1 MKFDEILEDYLG
13 AFGLH
18 QKRLYLFMCTP
29 AIFCGVQL
37 MSTVFTHNIP
47 KHRCALPGVSNDTYA
62 VQGPDHELLLNASIP
77 WKTEKGVSVRDSC
90 LIYKDDVSGGQN
102 RTTQEC
108 SAWVYDDSVFKNT
121 VVTELNMVCGTRA
134 LRSLANS
141 ILFAGLLFGSLV
153 FGIIS
158 DLCGRKKSVLL
169 AAVLYLGTGI
179 GIAFS
184 PNYLVFVI
192 ISFFNGASSIA
203 LFISP
208 FVYVM
213 EIVGPSKRTNAG
225 VIIQFF
231 WCFGLFLVGCLAYF
245 IRDWHHLQ
253 LTITIPVVVLLG
265 LYWAVPES
273 PRWLLSVGRERE
285 AEKIL
290 RIAADVNGVT
300 LPRKLF
306 DKDTL
311 DAGPKAKVTE
321 MFTSRVLLFRSLIIF
336 FNWFVVTIVFY
347 GLIHNIGTLVGDIF
361 LNFTI
366 GNIMETVAYV
376 MVLLLLDRL
385 GRKPLHCGS
394 MLIGGIACLSAI
406 FPVTYGGQEHEWIT
420 VTFCMVGRFGIS
432 GAFAIIY
439 VFAAELFP
447 TLVRNSG
454 IGVSSLSGRIGL
466 IIAPYIADLGV
477 LVDGDISSAL
487 PLIVFG
493 VLALTAGI
501 LALWLPETRRR
512 TLPETIEDAKDF
524 AKNTGKRFYQLDHSY
539 DTTVQRDNPTFDQD

>member
-1 MKFDEILEDYLG
+1 MMKFDEILEDYLG

-18 QKRLYLFMCTP
+18 QKRLYLLMCTP
-29 AIFCGVQL
+29 ALFCALQL
-37 MSTVFTHNIP
+37 MSPVFTLDIP
-47 KHRCALPGVSNDTYA
+47 RHRCALPGVSNDTYA
-62 VQGPDHELLLNASIP
+62 VQGPDHELLLNATIP

-90 LIYKDDVSGGQN
+90 LIYKDDASGGQN

-108 SAWVYDDSVFKNT
+108 SAWVYDNSVFKNT
-121 VVTELNMVCGTRA
+121 VVTEFNMVCGTRG
-134 LRSLANS
+134 LLSLAES
-141 ILFAGLLFGSLV
+141 IQFAGLLFGSLV

-158 DLCGRKKSVLL
+158 DLYGRKTSVLV
-169 AAVLYLGTGI
+169 AVVLHLGTGI
-179 GIAFS
+179 GIALA

-192 ISFFNGASSIA
+192 IRFFNGAASIT

-213 EIVGPSKRTNAG
+213 EIVGPSKRTYAG

-231 WCFGLFLVGCLAYF
+231 WCFGIFLVGCLAYF

-253 LTITIPVVVLLG
+253 LTITVPVAVLLG

-300 LPRKLF
+300 LPQKLF

-311 DAGPKAKVTE
+311 DDGPKAKVTE

-336 FNWFVVTIVFY
+336 FNWFVVAVVFY
-347 GLIHNIGTLVGDIF
+347 GLVHNIGTLVGDIF

-366 GNIMETVAYV
+366 GNVMETASYV
-376 MVLLLLDRL
+376 FVLLLLDRV
-385 GRKPLHCGS
+385 GRKLLHCGS
-394 MLIGGIACLSAI
+394 MFMGGIACICVI

-420 VTFCMVGRFGIS
+420 VTLSMVGRFAIS
-432 GAFAIIY
+432 GAFAIVY

-447 TLVRNSG
+447 TVVRNSG

-466 IIAPYIADLGV
+466 IIAPYIAELEHGK
-477 LVDGDISSAL
+477 
-487 PLIVFG
+487 
-493 VLALTAGI
+493 I
-501 LALWLPETRRR
+501 LSPGPFL
-512 TLPETIEDAKDF
+512 
-524 AKNTGKRFYQLDHSY
+524 
-539 DTTVQRDNPTFDQD
+539 